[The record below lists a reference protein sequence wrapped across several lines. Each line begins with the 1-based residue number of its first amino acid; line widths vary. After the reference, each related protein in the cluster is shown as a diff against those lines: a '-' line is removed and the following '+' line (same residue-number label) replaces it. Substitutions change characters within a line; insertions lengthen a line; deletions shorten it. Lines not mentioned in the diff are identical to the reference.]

1 MKLPR
6 IATTLIAVSS
16 LIFGARSAHA
26 QATPYLGQLAIV
38 PYNFAPVG
46 WMFCDGQ
53 LLPISQYTALFSL
66 LGTTYGGDGRSNFGL
81 PDLRGRVPVGMG
93 SGPGLSPIVL
103 GEVGGVENV
112 TLTVAQ
118 LPAHSHPLNA
128 STLEAAVVSPTG
140 SVLGSKARVP
150 LYSGDSSLTTMSS
163 ASIGSTGDNQP
174 VPIRNPYLGLSYIIA
189 VQGIYPARS

>member
-1 MKLPR
+1 MKLSR
-6 IATTLIAVSS
+6 IATTLIVASS
-16 LIFGARSAHA
+16 LLFGVRSAQGQA
-26 QATPYLGQLAIV
+26 QPYLGQIAIV

-46 WMFCDGQ
+46 WMFCYGQ
-53 LLPISQYTALFSL
+53 LLPISQYSALFSL
-66 LGTTYGGDGRSNFGL
+66 VGTTYGGDGRTNFAL

-93 SGPGLSPIVL
+93 DGPGLTPIEL
-103 GEVGGVENV
+103 GQMAGTETV

-150 LYSGDSSLTTMSS
+150 LYSGVSDLTTMSPE
-163 ASIGSTGDNQP
+163 SIGNTGGNEP
-174 VPIRNPYLGLSYIIA
+174 FNVRNPYLGLSFIIA
-189 VQGIYPARS
+189 IQGIYPSRG